1 MNVVA
6 QQAWYRLYSFMTL
19 RGALSLLVVLA
30 AMIPLV
36 YVISNALHLDLA
48 GWRGLWSSRLPG
60 LLWNTLSLA
69 VLVAAGCF
77 VLGVSAAWW
86 VARREFPGRRLAVWL
101 MVMPLTIPTYVFAY
115 IYTVLLD
122 DDGWL
127 GQLWIALFGT
137 SPPELF
143 NIAGVTFVLTL
154 AGLSAIR
161 P

>member
-36 YVISNALHLDLA
+36 YVISNALLLDLA

-69 VLVAAGCF
+69 
-77 VLGVSAAWW
+77 GVSRSAPRRVVNGDAADHSHLCL
-86 VARREFPGRRLAVWL
+86 RPYL
-101 MVMPLTIPTYVFAY
+101 Y
-115 IYTVLLD
+115 
-122 DDGWL
+122 
-127 GQLWIALFGT
+127 
-137 SPPELF
+137 
-143 NIAGVTFVLTL
+143 GVT
-154 AGLSAIR
+154 R
-161 P
+161 